1 MLTVLWVATA
11 LAGSS
16 PLVEGHVVA
25 LSTFSDEQGAP
36 GVGGG
41 AAFGVNAF
49 GPLWM
54 EAVLEG
60 AWTPASGPRVAMWP
74 RLRVFATPRDEST
87 RAALSFAAGAGI
99 QALPTPARGQFE
111 LSSALDVRVAHNV
124 ALRFEG
130 GWLPTTT
137 TLGATRFALGVVWT
151 RRRDSAP
158 VVEEKSVQPW
168 LPFPECRFVG
178 PAEARAYFGD
188 DVAETRAPDGAAPAA
203 IVAPGGKQDT
213 PPPPPEGAVWITPGS
228 GQITS
233 DELRFAGHT
242 VWARRLPP
250 AYSVVFALADASL
263 SDAEAAQ
270 IAALASAPGVVWRVH
285 GSYST
290 EGDLDLNRSLGL
302 ARANAVRDVLIHAGL
317 PASRILSTD
326 VVEPDPGASLEAQ
339 RSATVVAELPPEVSP

>member
-1 MLTVLWVATA
+1 MLTALWIASA
-11 LAGSS
+11 LAGSA

-25 LSTFSDEQGAP
+25 LSSFSDAQGAP

-60 AWTPASGPRVAMWP
+60 AWTPTSGPRVAMWP
-74 RLRVFATPRDEST
+74 RLRVFATPRDESA

-99 QALPTPARGQFE
+99 QVLPTPARGQFE
-111 LSSALDVRVAHNV
+111 LSSALDLRVAHNV
-124 ALRFEG
+124 ALRLEG
-130 GWLPTTT
+130 GWAPTTT

-158 VVEEKSVQPW
+158 VVEEAVTQPW

-178 PAEARAYFGD
+178 PAEASAYFGD
-188 DVAETRAPDGAAPAA
+188 DVAPSPADHGDAPTAVAAPGPKVDA
-203 IVAPGGKQDT
+203 
-213 PPPPPEGAVWITPGS
+213 PPPEGAVWITPGS
-228 GQITS
+228 GEIAPS
-233 DELRFAGHT
+233 ELQFAGHT

-250 AYSVVFALADASL
+250 AYSVVFALADARL
-263 SDAEAAQ
+263 TADDAAQ
-270 IAALASAPGVVWRVH
+270 IGALAGAPGVVWRVH

-290 EGDLDLNRSLGL
+290 EGDLELNRALGL
-302 ARANAVRDVLIHAGL
+302 ARANAVRDVLLRAGV

-326 VVEPDPGASLEAQ
+326 VVAPDDTATPESQ
-339 RSATVVAELPPEVSP
+339 RSATVVAELPPEVTP